1 MKEVNSQLEY
11 SWSQKYRELNELR
24 DREYD
29 KLQSDTQHQ
38 IKELK
43 TKSEMTVK
51 SLLADFK
58 DDMHTVEST
67 HKSKAK
73 DAITSVAKLEN
84 KVTKQAKAI
93 DELKHLLQM
102 AVKSDHRKD
111 ALLSE
116 LKVAFEKE
124 KTKVERRMNELDG
137 EKNSVDQY
145 KKEVK

>member
-1 MKEVNSQLEY
+1 
-11 SWSQKYRELNELR
+11 
-24 DREYD
+24 
-29 KLQSDTQHQ
+29 
-38 IKELK
+38 
-43 TKSEMTVK
+43 MTVK

-58 DDMHTVEST
+58 DDMQTVEST
-67 HKSKAK
+67 HKSKDK
-73 DAITSVAKLEN
+73 DAVMRVAKLEN
-84 KVTKQAKAI
+84 KCTKQAKAI

-111 ALLSE
+111 SLLSE

-137 EKNSVDQY
+137 EKSSVDQY